1 MSDTKMLQAIAS
13 SIALMRQEVKDGF
26 KDVNNKMDK
35 GFKDVNKRIDRLGN
49 DLAYLEDDA
58 PTRDEHDKLEKRV
71 TKLEHK
77 VILATYEQ

>member
-13 SIALMRQEVKDGF
+13 SIALMRQEMKDGF
-26 KDVNNKMDK
+26 SEVNTKMDK
-35 GFKDVNKRIDRLGN
+35 GFKDVNKRIDKLGG

-58 PTRDEHDKLEKRV
+58 PTQEEHDKLEKRV

-77 VILATYEQ
+77 VATI